1 MAGGDPL
8 GTAPDDLDDDSA
20 LIAEIDAEL
29 MADARARRRAPDRV
43 AGAVLLFGGVVGWL
57 AALTSLVEKPH
68 LLTDPNARLL
78 CDINPF
84 ISCGSVMQSWQAS
97 AFGVPNMAIGLGG
110 FAIMAA
116 AGSLVLAQ
124 APLPRWFRAA
134 VLGGMTF
141 AFAFVHFLAISA
153 IFVIHALCPWCIIVW
168 TVTAPMFFATSAH
181 AVEAGTIRV
190 PQVLGDILRRWILL
204 TAAWYV
210 LVVAVI
216 MVAFWPQWAAMAG
229 I

>member
-1 MAGGDPL
+1 MAGSDPL

-29 MADARARRRAPDRV
+29 MADARARRRTPDRV

-57 AALTSLVEKPH
+57 AALTLLVEKLH